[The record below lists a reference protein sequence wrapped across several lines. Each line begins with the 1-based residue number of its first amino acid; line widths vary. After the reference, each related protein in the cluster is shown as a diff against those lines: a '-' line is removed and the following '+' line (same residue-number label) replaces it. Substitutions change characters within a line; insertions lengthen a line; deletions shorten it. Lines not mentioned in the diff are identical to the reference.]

1 MRAAVYLRISDDRE
15 GRELGSERQRMA
27 CLTLAGR
34 LGVNVVEVYQDD
46 TQWYGRGRPAYHR
59 MLTDA
64 GARRFGTVIAY
75 SSARLAEHRAEYED
89 LIEVA
94 RRHGVRF
101 AYVAS
106 TAAEPTVVPAASPLV
121 PIVAAVNT
129 LRRLAPDLRGL
140 LADAAPAVE
149 PLAEGV
155 AGFVRNATPGLRDLV
170 RQSTPYV
177 GGLSRSL
184 PPLGHAMGTLLSSVA
199 PAAPRATAVVTD
211 VIDLAAGQAL
221 FCAAVVRRLSRSYVS
236 ARISV
241 TEAGAVLSRYRR
253 G

>member
-1 MRAAVYLRISDDRE
+1 MYLRISDDPE
-15 GRELGSERQRMA
+15 GRELGAGFQRAA

-34 LGVNVVEVYQDD
+34 LGVDVVEVYQDD

-59 MLTDA
+59 MIADA

-75 SSARLAEHRAEYED
+75 NSARLAEHRGEYED

-106 TAAEPTVVPAASPLV
+106 TASEATVVPAVSALV

-140 LADAAPAVE
+140 LADAAPAAE

-170 RQSTPYV
+170 RQSAPYV
-177 GGLSRSL
+177 GRLSRSL
-184 PPLGHAMGTLLSSVA
+184 PPLGHAVGTLLSSVA
-199 PAAPRATAVVTD
+199 PTAPRATTVVAD

-221 FCAAVVRRLSRSYVS
+221 FCAAMVRRLSRSYVT
-236 ARISV
+236 ARASV
-241 TEAGAVLSRYRR
+241 TGAGVALNRYRR